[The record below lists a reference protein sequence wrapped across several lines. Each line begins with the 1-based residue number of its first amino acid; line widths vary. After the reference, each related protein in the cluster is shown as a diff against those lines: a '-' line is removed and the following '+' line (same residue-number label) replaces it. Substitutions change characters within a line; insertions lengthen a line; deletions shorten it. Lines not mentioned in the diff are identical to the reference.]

1 MLYNLEKKFGKDQDM
16 TKCTPKQ
23 LTIAKDYA
31 LQLSES
37 EVKSASTKTNYLQ
50 NHGLTNINKPNRQRV
65 IFNVAATYLGKFLNH
80 SLIKGF
86 DLLSSLIDVLMRFQE
101 GQFAITGDIEAMI
114 HQVKVLKEDTDS
126 LRLLWYTN

>member
-50 NHGLTNINKPNRQRV
+50 NHGLTNINKPNKQRV
-65 IFNVAATYLGKFLNH
+65 IFNVAATYLGTFLNQ
-80 SLIKGF
+80 SLIKES
-86 DLLSSLIDVLMRFQE
+86 DLLSSLIGVLMRFQE
-101 GQFAITGDIEAMI
+101 GHFAFTGDIKAI
-114 HQVKVLKEDTDS
+114 FHQV
-126 LRLLWYTN
+126 RF